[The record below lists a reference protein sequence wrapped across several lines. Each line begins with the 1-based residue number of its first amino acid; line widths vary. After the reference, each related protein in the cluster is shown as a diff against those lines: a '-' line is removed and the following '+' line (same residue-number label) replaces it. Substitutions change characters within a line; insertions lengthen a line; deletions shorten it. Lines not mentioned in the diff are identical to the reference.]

1 MGLIPLFPLNVVVFP
16 GMAVPLFVFEARY
29 KRLVKIS
36 LEAEPERFAI
46 VLAGGEPPPAVKAVG
61 TFVDILR
68 ASMNPDGSYQLL
80 VHGQERCRI
89 DVAHEELVPDVD
101 GSSRP
106 LLHSR
111 SIEWPLTRGDPNE
124 ERLLAWD
131 AIDTFR
137 RYARDYFAFE
147 AREKIDSALP
157 DDPVYQASFICAN
170 IRVSLENRQ
179 RLLEAESLSDRLR
192 LVRTLMVEGMSA
204 HDPAAEGDA

>member
-16 GMAVPLFVFEARY
+16 GMTVPLFVFEARY

-36 LEAEPERFAI
+36 LEAEPERFAT

-111 SIEWPLTRGDPNE
+111 SSAWPLTRGDPNE

-137 RYARDYFAFE
+137 RYARDRFAFE

-170 IRVSLENRQ
+170 IRFSLENRQ

-192 LVRTLMVEGMSA
+192 LVRTLMMEGMSA
-204 HDPAAEGDA
+204 HGPAAEADA

>member
-16 GMAVPLFVFEARY
+16 GMTVPLFVFEARY

-46 VLAGGEPPPAVKAVG
+46 VLAGGEPPPAVQAVG

-111 SIEWPLTRGDPNE
+111 SIAWPLTRGDPNE

-192 LVRTLMVEGMSA
+192 LVRTLIMEGMSA